1 MCGLVEP
8 EECGQWAGEDGGLW
22 GRGAGV
28 LLDVGPFRW
37 GSRLQAHLGLS
48 LSICYPCFVT
58 SDHKHSGSK
67 HACFLSHSFCGQ
79 FSARGLSRMSSIW
92 AVISS
97 ENQEPLPGHVVV
109 GKMHLFMAAGG
120 RSPYPGGLPAG
131 SRSASHLVAP
141 SIGSLLHGI
150 LQAGRSF
157 LQHTALCR
165 EGGAHL

>member
-79 FSARGLSRMSSIW
+79 FSAWGLSRMSSIW

-97 ENQEPLPGHVVV
+97 ENQEPLPRPCGHWQNASLYGCRREVPVPWR
-109 GKMHLFMAAGG
+109 AASWEPVSF
-120 RSPYPGGLPAG
+120 SPRGPLH
-131 SRSASHLVAP
+131 RKFAP
-141 SIGSLLHGI
+141 WHSS
-150 LQAGRSF
+150 SW
-157 LQHTALCR
+157 
-165 EGGAHL
+165 